1 MTKIIDENEKKE
13 LKKHYKMRAL
23 RLALGVS
30 QAEIGE
36 LVGVS
41 ATHIDMYERG
51 LKHFDMV
58 ESEVYTALSDIR
70 DKYIEK
76 YGYWYDIYIELKT
89 DINVLDIWVEFEG
102 HAPTEIIKK
111 AKESASAFVHI

>member
-1 MTKIIDENEKKE
+1 MAKIIDENEKKE

-36 LVGVS
+36 LIGVS
-41 ATHIDMYERG
+41 TTHIDMYERG
-51 LKHFDMV
+51 LTDDNMV
-58 ESEVYTALSDIR
+58 EYEVYTALSGIR
-70 DKYIEK
+70 DGYIEK
-76 YGYWYDIYIELKT
+76 YGYWYDIYLELKT
-89 DINVLDIWVEFEG
+89 DINLLDIWVEFEG

>member
-1 MTKIIDENEKKE
+1 MAKIIDENEKKE

-36 LVGVS
+36 LIGVS
-41 ATHIDMYERG
+41 STYIDMYERG
-51 LKHFDMV
+51 LNHFDMI
-58 ESEVYTALSDIR
+58 ESEVDTALSGIR

-76 YGYWYDIYIELKT
+76 YGYWYDVHLELKT
-89 DINVLDIWVEFEG
+89 DINLLDIWIEFEG
-102 HAPTEIIKK
+102 HAPIEIIKK
-111 AKESASAFVHI
+111 VKESASAYVHI